1 MATLSRPRSEAPT
14 PAAVTPGR
22 ARGILATIFLLV
34 IVGIASL
41 IVAEQVATGWLPFG
55 ERANIPRS
63 NLNVLELIVIA
74 GAAVWG
80 ITTLWTAFGLITNT
94 QTPTMAKYFEGD
106 HSRMTPG
113 VMLTLVLMGVM
124 AAISL
129 IIAEQILTGWLPLGP
144 RVNIVRSN
152 LNGVEIVT
160 IIATALLGIAALRT
174 VLGLLQRDRRA
185 WASAQWMVLL
195 VAVLG
200 VTILMSGVFDIHT
213 ILPRGGTIADN
224 LSDFQLLTAPGLLIF
239 LSCMAVYRY
248 ITIGVDTPPDVAL
261 RNRLALTPGAG
272 GVIGFL
278 FLFTVFALAT
288 DLFLEPRSLSGLL
301 ATNITRGIVAIGIT
315 FLMISG
321 EFDLSVG
328 SVFGVGAL
336 IFLLM
341 MTEGLSL
348 AALVGIPAII
358 IGMALAIG
366 GSRSGRTP
374 LVIVGIGL
382 VVGAFAMAISGLFST
397 PIITTVLPA
406 LLIALLFAGLLGFI
420 NGGILILTGIPSFIV
435 TLGTLLAYRAIL
447 LVVVADGR
455 ILRYADYRLPPPDVY
470 FNRYVLAIGA
480 VLLALVIGFMGYSII
495 RNAVKT
501 LRERISSYQSDTS
514 DFRDFQLIMA
524 GLRLLIWLVVV
535 IAAIVFLIVTAIG
548 QVSQAGTS
556 PILEV
561 SFFDLSNGK
570 FDFMPIDV
578 NLRSGVMWWLILVI
592 AFQFILNYTEY
603 GNHVLAVGGNP
614 GAARAQGINVNQVKI
629 TNFIIC
635 AMLAA
640 LAGIISVA
648 RLANVDP
655 LMGDGLELEVIA
667 ASVIGGALLT
677 GGYGS
682 IVGALL
688 GVLMFGMLQT
698 GLVLVGVDARA
709 FSGVIGIIII
719 VAVVINTAVRQ
730 QKK

>member
-1 MATLSRPRSEAPT
+1 MATLSRPRSET
-14 PAAVTPGR
+14 PLPATVTSGR
-22 ARGILATIFLLV
+22 AKGILVTIFLLV

-55 ERANIPRS
+55 ERTNIPRS
-63 NLNVLELIVIA
+63 NLNVLELIVMVGA
-74 GAAVWG
+74 GAWG
-80 ITTLWTAFGLITNT
+80 IATLWTAIGLMTNNE
-94 QTPTMAKYFEGD
+94 TPMMSKYFEGD
-106 HSRMTPG
+106 HGRMTPG
-113 VMLTLVLMGVM
+113 VMLTLVMMGVM

-160 IIATALLGIAALRT
+160 IIATALLGLTALRT

-185 WASAQWMVLL
+185 WAAAQWMVLL

-200 VTILMSGVFDIHT
+200 VTILLSGVFDIHT
-213 ILPRGGTIADN
+213 ILPRGGTIRDN

-239 LSCMAVYRY
+239 LSCMAVYRF

-341 MTEGLSL
+341 MTEGLSV
-348 AALVGIPAII
+348 ATLVGIPAII
-358 IGMALAIG
+358 IGLALAIS

-374 LVIVGIGL
+374 LLIIGIGL
-382 VVGAFAMAISGLFST
+382 VVGAFVMAISGLFDT

-455 ILRYADYRLPPPDVY
+455 ILR
-470 FNRYVLAIGA
+470 
-480 VLLALVIGFMGYSII
+480 LALVIGFMGYSII
-495 RNAVKT
+495 RNALKT

-524 GLRLLIWLVVV
+524 GLRLLIWTVVV
-535 IAAIVFLIVTAIG
+535 IAVIIFLIVTAIS
-548 QVSQAGTS
+548 QVGQAGTS

-570 FDFMPIDV
+570 FDFVPIDV
-578 NLRSGVMWWLILVI
+578 NLRAGVMWWLILVI

-614 GAARAQGINVNQVKI
+614 GAARAQGINVNRVKI